1 MSDNPSLAQ
10 REPVVISAAGL
21 ALLQALIVLAL
32 VFEWVDWDVDQIA
45 AVQGVY
51 AAVIVVVGLL
61 ARRKVTPVAV
71 LDALT
76 TATSPTTPYT
86 PPVWAAEDSGG
97 GVDPDDPEVDPGD
110 PLF

>member
-10 REPVVISAAGL
+10 REPVAISAAGL

-76 TATSPTTPYT
+76 TATSQPLLTLRPSGLPRT
-86 PPVWAAEDSGG
+86 VGG